1 LPRKNIKPELE
12 FKTITRFIIIFYN
25 LESHNQSTIFFLNQN
40 PEQLA
45 RDEIDSALQRSGWV
59 VQKKNA
65 INLRAGLGVAVCEYQ
80 TAVGPADYV
89 LFVDAKPVGVIEAK
103 REDEAVRIT
112 MHEDQSSEYAK
123 AKLKYINNDPLP
135 FVYEST
141 GELTRFTD
149 YRDPK
154 PRSRPV
160 FTFHRPQTFENW
172 LRETK
177 TLRARLFDIPVLC
190 ADPSPT
196 GGSRMGAGA
205 LRDCQT
211 VAITNLEKS
220 FRENRPKALVQMAT
234 GSGKTFTAITSI
246 YRLLKFAKAKRILF
260 LVNTRNLGEQAEQE
274 FKKFEPQDDNRLFPE
289 LYGITRLSSSF
300 IPQDSQVYIS
310 TIQRLYSILKG
321 TELDEREEEEDPASK
336 KWKPKE
342 PMPVV
347 YNQKVP
353 MEFFDF
359 IVIDECHQS
368 IYNLWKQVLDYFD
381 AFQIGLTATPDNR
394 TFGYFE
400 KNIVSDYGYKK
411 AVEDGVLVPYNVFEI
426 ETKITK
432 QGAKISIG
440 EYIDRR
446 EKLTRKKFW
455 NQLDEDVEY
464 SSKQL
469 DDKVVNVNQITL
481 IIQAFRDALPS
492 MFPDRWMSPAHPDL
506 PEGKATT
513 SQPTPVGD
521 TAQDTASS
529 QGEAGSAHSPF
540 GGAGGGC
547 GSFEVPKTL
556 IFAKSDSHADDII
569 NIVRREFAEENKF
582 CKKITYRT
590 SEGLEKEDPKTVFQ
604 QFRNS
609 YYPRIAVTVDM
620 IATGTDIRPLEVL
633 LFMRDVK
640 SRSYYEQMKGRGTR
654 TCSLDELR
662 STGTPS
668 AKFTKD
674 HFVIIDAIGVEKS
687 QKTDSRPLEK
697 KPALSLKEVLE
708 GIAMGNKD
716 EEMLSTLAN
725 RLIRLDKQINEKEKA
740 LFAEKAGGKTINSVV
755 KDLLNAY
762 DADTVESLEFKV
774 LSENPAASPEELN
787 SKLKTQHSQ
796 LIEDATAIFN
806 NYDLRN
812 YIIDVRKKYD
822 QFIDHINPD
831 EITAMGWV
839 ADSKAAAENLVHDFT
854 QWIEEHK
861 IEITALQI
869 FYAQPY
875 RRRELSY
882 KLIKDLAEAIKTKK
896 PRLAPI
902 HIWKAYEQLEKVSG
916 QPKNELVALVS
927 LVRKVSGI
935 DSTLTAWDKTV
946 DKNFQDWIFKKQAGT
961 LKYSREQVQWL
972 HMIKDYIAASFHVD
986 REDFEL
992 DPFNKQG
999 GLGKMWQLFGE
1010 ETDAL
1015 INELNES
1022 LVA

>member
-1 LPRKNIKPELE
+1 M
-12 FKTITRFIIIFYN
+12 
-25 LESHNQSTIFFLNQN
+25 NQN

-45 RDEIDSALQRSGWV
+45 RDRIDDLLVASGWII
-59 VQKKNA
+59 QDRKSF
-65 INLRAGLGVAVCEYQ
+65 NLAAGPGVAIREYA
-80 TAVGPADYV
+80 TDAGPADYV
-89 LFVDAKPVGVIEAK
+89 LFVHRKPVGVIEAK
-103 REDEAVRIT
+103 RAEEGVRLT
-112 MHEDQSSEYAK
+112 VVEEQSTEYAT
-123 AKLKYINNDPLP
+123 AKLKYIQADPLP

-160 FTFHRPQTFENW
+160 FTFHRPETFEGW
-172 LRETK
+172 LREAK
-177 TLRARLFDIPVLC
+177 TLRARMHEIPPLQ
-190 ADPSPT
+190 PH
-196 GGSRMGAGA
+196 G
-205 LRDCQT
+205 LRDCQV

-220 FRENRPKALVQMAT
+220 FREARPKALVQMAT

-246 YRLLKFAKAKRILF
+246 YRLLKFARAKRILF

-274 FKKFEPQDDNRLFPE
+274 FKRFEPQDDNRLFPE
-289 LYGITRLSSSF
+289 LYGVTRLSSSF
-300 IPQDSQVYIS
+300 IPPDSQVYIS

-321 TELDEREEEEDPASK
+321 TELDEGNEEDPNPASG
-336 KWKPKE
+336 WKRKE

-347 YNQKVP
+347 YSQKVP

-394 TFGYFE
+394 TFGYFDR
-400 KNIVSDYGYKK
+400 NIVSDYGYKK

-432 QGAKISIG
+432 EGARVSMG
-440 EYIDRR
+440 EYIGQR
-446 EKLTRKKFW
+446 EKLTRKEFW
-455 NQLDEDVEY
+455 NKLDEDVEY
-464 SSKQL
+464 SQKQL
-469 DDKVVNVNQITL
+469 DDKVVNPNQITL

-492 MFPDRWMSPAHPDL
+492 MFPDRIDS
-506 PEGKATT
+506 EGR
-513 SQPTPVGD
+513 
-521 TAQDTASS
+521 
-529 QGEAGSAHSPF
+529 
-540 GGAGGGC
+540 
-547 GSFEVPKTL
+547 FEVPKTL

-569 NIVRREFAEENKF
+569 QIVRREFAEENRF

-590 SEGLEKEDPKTVFQ
+590 AEGPEGEDPKTVLQ

-662 STGTPS
+662 SSGTPA

-697 KPALSLKEVLE
+697 KPGLSLKEVLE
-708 GIAMGNKD
+708 GVAMGNRD

-725 RLIRLDKQINEKEKA
+725 RLIRLDKQVSDKEREI
-740 LFAEKAGGKTINSVV
+740 FAQKAGGKSIKAVV
-755 KDLLNAY
+755 KELLNAW
-762 DADTVESLEFKV
+762 DPDEIECQKSKIKSQNGEAT
-774 LSENPAASPEELN
+774 PEELDN
-787 SKLKTQHSQ
+787 LFTIHHSQ
-796 LIEDATAIFN
+796 FTQQATAVFDSA
-806 NYDLRN
+806 DLRQ
-812 YIIDVRKKYD
+812 YLVDVRKKYD
-822 QFIDHINPD
+822 QYIDYINPD
-831 EITAMGWV
+831 EITRMGWV
-839 ADSKAAAENLVHDFT
+839 ADSKVAAEALVHDFEH
-854 QWIEEHK
+854 WIEANK
-861 IEITALQI
+861 TEITALQI

-875 RRRELSY
+875 RRRDLSY
-882 KLIKDLAEAIKTKK
+882 AMLKELAETVKMQK
-896 PRLAPI
+896 PALAPLQV
-902 HIWKAYEQLEKVSG
+902 WQAYEQLEKVNG
-916 QPKNELVALVS
+916 RPKGELMALVALV
-927 LVRKVSGI
+927 RRVSGM
-935 DSTLTAWDKTV
+935 DATLTAFDKTV
-946 DKNFQDWIFKKQAGT
+946 DRNFQDWIFRKHAGT
-961 LKYSREQVQWL
+961 LKYTEEQVQWL
-972 HMIKDYIAASFHVD
+972 RMIKDHIAASFHLEL
-986 REDFEL
+986 EDFEL

-999 GLGKMWQLFGE
+999 GLGKMWRLFGE
-1010 ETDAL
+1010 ETDAI

>member
-1 LPRKNIKPELE
+1 M
-12 FKTITRFIIIFYN
+12 
-25 LESHNQSTIFFLNQN
+25 NQN

-45 RDEIDSALQRSGWV
+45 RDHIDAMLLASGWV
-59 VQKKNA
+59 IQDKKTF
-65 INLRAGLGVAVCEYQ
+65 NLSAGIGVAIREFQ
-80 TAVGPADYV
+80 TSVGPADYV
-89 LFVDAKPVGVIEAK
+89 LFVNGKPVGLIEAK
-103 REDEAVRIT
+103 REEEGVRLT
-112 MHEDQSSEYAK
+112 MVEDQSTEYAT
-123 AKLKYINNDPLP
+123 AKLKYINNDSLP

-160 FTFHRPQTFENW
+160 FSFHRPQTFALW
-172 LRETK
+172 LREST
-177 TLRARLFDIPVLC
+177 TLRARVYDIPPLQP
-190 ADPSPT
+190 D
-196 GGSRMGAGA
+196 G
-205 LRDCQT
+205 LRDCQVT
-211 VAITNLEKS
+211 AITNLEKS

-274 FKKFEPQDDNRLFPE
+274 FKRFEPQDDNRLFPE
-289 LYGITRLSSSF
+289 LYGVTRLNSSF
-300 IPQDSQVYIS
+300 IPHDSQVYIS

-321 TELDEREEEEDPASK
+321 TELDERDEEEDPATK

-432 QGAKISIG
+432 EGAKIALG

-455 NQLDEDVEY
+455 NQLDEEVEY
-464 SSKQL
+464 SQKQL
-469 DDKVVNVNQITL
+469 DDKVVNPNQITL
-481 IIQAFRDALPS
+481 IIQAVRDQLPV
-492 MFPDRWMSPAHPDL
+492 MFPDRVDA
-506 PEGKATT
+506 EGK
-513 SQPTPVGD
+513 
-521 TAQDTASS
+521 
-529 QGEAGSAHSPF
+529 
-540 GGAGGGC
+540 
-547 GSFEVPKTL
+547 FEVPKTL

-590 SEGLEKEDPKTVFQ
+590 GEGPEKEDPKTVLQ
-604 QFRNS
+604 QFRMS

-662 STGTPS
+662 STGTPA
-668 AKFTKD
+668 AKYTKD

-697 KPALSLKEVLE
+697 KPGLSLKEVLE
-708 GIAMGNKD
+708 GIAMGNKE

-740 LFAEKAGGKTINSVV
+740 TFAEKAGGKNINQVV
-755 KDLLNAY
+755 KELLNAY
-762 DADTVESLEFKV
+762 DPDTM
-774 LSENPAASPEELN
+774 ENLKAKMENENTGASPEEIN
-787 SKLKTQHSQ
+787 SQFTILHSQ
-796 LIEDATAIFN
+796 LIDQATALFN

-822 QFIDHINPD
+822 QYIDHINPD

-839 ADSKAAAENLVHDFT
+839 KDSKAAAESLVHDFT
-854 QWIEEHK
+854 EWIEEHK
-861 IEITALQI
+861 TEITALQI

-882 KLIKDLAEAIKTKK
+882 KMLKELAEAIKTSK
-896 PRLAPI
+896 PMLAPLQV
-902 HIWKAYEQLEKVSG
+902 WKAYEQLEKVSG
-916 QPKNELVALVS
+916 QPKGELMALVS
-927 LVRKVSGI
+927 LLRKVVGI
-935 DSTLTAWDKTV
+935 DTTLTAFDKTV
-946 DKNFQDWIFKKQAGT
+946 DRNFQQWILKKNAGQHKRFT
-961 LKYSREQVQWL
+961 EEQVQWL
-972 HMIKDYIAASFHVD
+972 RMIKEYIAASFHVD
-986 REDFEL
+986 KEDFEL

-1010 ETDAL
+1010 ETDA
-1015 INELNES
+1015 IISELNER

>member
-1 LPRKNIKPELE
+1 
-12 FKTITRFIIIFYN
+12 
-25 LESHNQSTIFFLNQN
+25 
-40 PEQLA
+40 
-45 RDEIDSALQRSGWV
+45 
-59 VQKKNA
+59 
-65 INLRAGLGVAVCEYQ
+65 
-80 TAVGPADYV
+80 
-89 LFVDAKPVGVIEAK
+89 
-103 REDEAVRIT
+103 
-112 MHEDQSSEYAK
+112 
-123 AKLKYINNDPLP
+123 
-135 FVYEST
+135 
-141 GELTRFTD
+141 
-149 YRDPK
+149 
-154 PRSRPV
+154 
-160 FTFHRPQTFENW
+160 
-172 LRETK
+172 
-177 TLRARLFDIPVLC
+177 
-190 ADPSPT
+190 
-196 GGSRMGAGA
+196 
-205 LRDCQT
+205 
-211 VAITNLEKS
+211 
-220 FRENRPKALVQMAT
+220 MAT

-246 YRLLKFAKAKRILF
+246 YRLLKFARAKRILF
-260 LVNTRNLGEQAEQE
+260 LVNTKNLGEQAEQE

-289 LYGITRLSSSF
+289 LYGVTRLSSSF
-300 IPQDSQVYIS
+300 IPPDSQVYIS

-321 TELDEREEEEDPASK
+321 TELDERDEEEDPSEK

-394 TFGYFE
+394 TFGYFDR
-400 KNIVSDYGYKK
+400 NIVSDYGYKK

-432 QGAKISIG
+432 GGSKISIG
-440 EYIDRR
+440 EYIGQR
-446 EKLTRKKFW
+446 EKLTRKEFW
-455 NQLDEDVEY
+455 SKLDEDVEY

-469 DDKVVNVNQITL
+469 DDKVVNPNQITL

-492 MFPDRWMSPAHPDL
+492 MFPDRYTAPSGSPGGGVTQGQPSPLGEA
-506 PEGKATT
+506 EQNTGT
-513 SQPTPVGD
+513 SQSEVSAAGLLPT
-521 TAQDTASS
+521 
-529 QGEAGSAHSPF
+529 GEAG
-540 GGAGGGC
+540 GA
-547 GSFEVPKTL
+547 FEVPKTL

-569 NIVRREFAEENKF
+569 NIVRREFAEENRF

-590 SEGLEKEDPKTVFQ
+590 AEGPEKEDPKTVLQ
-604 QFRNS
+604 QFRNA

-662 STGTPS
+662 STGTPA

-697 KPALSLKEVLE
+697 KPGLSLKEVLE
-708 GIAMGNKD
+708 GIAMGNKE

-725 RLIRLDKQINEKEKA
+725 RLIRLDKQITDKERS
-740 LFAEKAGGKTINSVV
+740 LFAEKAGGQTINQVV
-755 KDLLNAY
+755 KSLLNAY
-762 DADTVESLEFKV
+762 DPDTIESEKEKV
-774 LSENPAASPEELN
+774 KSQNPEATPDELAALLTN
-787 SKLKTQHSQ
+787 QHNQ
-796 LIEDATAIFN
+796 LINQSTAPFD

-822 QFIDHINPD
+822 QYIDHINPD
-831 EITAMGWV
+831 EITSMGWV
-839 ADSKAAAENLVHDFT
+839 ADSKAAAEALVHDFE
-854 QWIEEHK
+854 QWIIANK
-861 IEITALQI
+861 TEITALQI

-882 KLIKDLAEAIKTKK
+882 AMLKELAETVKMQK
-896 PRLAPI
+896 PQLAPL
-902 HIWKAYEQLEKVSG
+902 HVWQAYEQLEKVNG
-916 QPKNELVALVS
+916 RPKGELMALVALV
-927 LVRKVSGI
+927 RRVSGM
-935 DSTLTAWDKTV
+935 DATLTAFDKTV
-946 DKNFQDWIFKKQAGT
+946 DRNFQDWIFRKQAGT
-961 LKYSREQVQWL
+961 LKYTEEQVQWL
-972 HMIKDYIAASFHVD
+972 RMIKDYIAASFHLERD
-986 REDFEL
+986 DFEL

-999 GLGKMWQLFGE
+999 GLGKMWRLFGE
-1010 ETDAL
+1010 ETDAI